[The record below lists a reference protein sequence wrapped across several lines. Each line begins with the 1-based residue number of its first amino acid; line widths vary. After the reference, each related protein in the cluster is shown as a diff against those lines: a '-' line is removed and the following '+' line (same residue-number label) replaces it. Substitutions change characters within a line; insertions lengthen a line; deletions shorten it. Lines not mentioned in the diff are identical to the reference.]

1 MRKSTPLWYMERQ
14 ITTFENSLEGI
25 LSKRKHSRYRS
36 GRSRHWLKVKNPNA
50 PAVTGTPRRIGA
62 VADRDPLSQVD
73 RLIADCKKRIARQR
87 EVVASAFQ
95 EGGDTEVLVSML
107 RAFEASLRAFEKHRQ
122 LILDRQKKPGR

>member
-1 MRKSTPLWYMERQ
+1 MSETD
-14 ITTFENSLEGI
+14 
-25 LSKRKHSRYRS
+25 H
-36 GRSRHWLKVKNPNA
+36 
-50 PAVTGTPRRIGA
+50 
-62 VADRDPLSQVD
+62 LSQAE
-73 RLIADCKKRIARQR
+73 RLIAECKNRIARQR